1 MFEKTFQLP
10 VSIETV
16 REVLDTVIQE
26 LGENAEEGS
35 FAFRNGLS
43 RTVDSAMKHSTPSPT
58 KFSLSPT
65 KTYKVR

>member
-1 MFEKTFQLP
+1 M
-10 VSIETV
+10 SIETV

-26 LGENAEEGS
+26 LGENGEEGS
-35 FAFRNGLS
+35 LAFRNGLS

-65 KTYKVR
+65 KTYKVC